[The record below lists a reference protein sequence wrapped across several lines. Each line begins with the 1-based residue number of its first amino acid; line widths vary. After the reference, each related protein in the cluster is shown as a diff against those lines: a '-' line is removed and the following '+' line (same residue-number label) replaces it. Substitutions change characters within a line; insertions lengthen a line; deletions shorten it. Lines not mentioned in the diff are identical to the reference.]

1 MVSTRKSPAI
11 FAGLVGMATFCV
23 PMPAQA
29 LSLPLGV
36 QVDVPTVNIPFNFQ
50 DFIGSPVA
58 YFVLGCVAGAALSG
72 SIVMAVE
79 KGRQDRLAEHFQE
92 GADAKRDSQ
101 QPQGQSGQEQ
111 PAEAPQGQ
119 AQVAYGAERPK
130 DSAMPTDS
138 PLGITGRFAAV
149 ASPASQT
156 GVQQSAA
163 GQLSQEANYATSG
176 ANRIA
181 EEPARGVDF
190 SQWGSETPSQ
200 RFASARKLD
209 AMLPRFDDFGSGA
222 TGAASPS
229 AGAVSTHGGPQGD
242 RTGFAAAS
250 ATNAGAWAGAT
261 GSGNSAS
268 AAPSATA
275 SSASPSRGSSTRAT
289 GSTYAERQRNRKRGV
304 RTLLAERL
312 GGNMMDDMPVITR
325 ADGTV
330 ADIGTGWWD
339 RTMGNTI
346 TRLSDVDDSMQ
357 LGMRP
362 VDETTDLEATAAFA
376 RVLRHESDARPL
388 AQRLPNIDQP
398 LYPETSSWNASSK
411 PVAQS
416 PFAVNPGQTSG
427 LPSSAATS
435 YAAASNQAAPG
446 GSPVTSG
453 ASEPEEDMFEQA
465 MRAMEDEM
473 PNRGVTTAAD
483 AAVTGVVPAE
493 ALGNFQQATVKPTPE
508 AELAHVDNLVKE
520 ELERNHEDLPR
531 RRRGKFRV
539 VRGGGDASASEAIAS
554 ADDTA
559 RLARRAYKPK
569 HMKVTKDTDPS
580 DSDSQEFGA

>member
-11 FAGLVGMATFCV
+11 FAGLVGMATFSV

-29 LSLPLGV
+29 LSLPFGV

-79 KGRQDRLAEHFQE
+79 KNRQDCLAAHFRE
-92 GADAKRDSQ
+92 GADAAQ
-101 QPQGQSGQEQ
+101 EPQPQAEEPAQAQPIQQQVQEPQEQ
-111 PAEAPQGQ
+111 PA
-119 AQVAYGAERPK
+119 YGAE
-130 DSAMPTDS
+130 
-138 PLGITGRFAAV
+138 
-149 ASPASQT
+149 
-156 GVQQSAA
+156 QSA
-163 GQLSQEANYATSG
+163 QEAHYATSDTDFF
-176 ANRIA
+176 AQDSA
-181 EEPARGVDF
+181 ESVDF
-190 SQWGSETPSQ
+190 AQWGSETPSE
-200 RFASARKLD
+200 RSASARKLD
-209 AMLPRFDDFGSGA
+209 AMLPRFDDFGSDVTVA
-222 TGAASPS
+222 ASPSTGAASASGVADTTSSVRVAAPS
-229 AGAVSTHGGPQGD
+229 PAPNS
-242 RTGFAAAS
+242 AAAS
-250 ATNAGAWAGAT
+250 SST
-261 GSGNSAS
+261 SS
-268 AAPSATA
+268 AA
-275 SSASPSRGSSTRAT
+275 SSTRAT

-346 TRLSDVDDSMQ
+346 TRLSDVDDSKQ

-376 RVLRHESDARPL
+376 RVLRRDADSRPL

-398 LYPETSSWNASSK
+398 LYPETSNWSAASQPVAGSSFAAAPSQAASSFAAGNGSSSVEASSNVTTAC
-411 PVAQS
+411 VA
-416 PFAVNPGQTSG
+416 GG
-427 LPSSAATS
+427 
-435 YAAASNQAAPG
+435 AAASE
-446 GSPVTSG
+446 S
-453 ASEPEEDMFEQA
+453 EEDMFEQA

-539 VRGGGDASASEAIAS
+539 VRGGGDVAPSEATPS

-580 DSDSQEFGA
+580 DSNNQEFGA